1 MIQLFSLEHMK
12 LYRSFR
18 QEVPEGEYTIE
29 LGKADVKREGT
40 DVTIIAYGAMVHACI
55 KSC

>member
-1 MIQLFSLEHMK
+1 MK

-18 QEVPEGEYTIE
+18 QEVPEDDYTID

-40 DVTIIAYGAMVHACI
+40 DVSVIAYGAMVHDCI